1 MMTTK
6 IMRKA
11 VRGVFVLA
19 IFGAWSSGHALPGAP
34 ASLEL
39 SKKGDETLVLTY
51 IANAGVLLS
60 SGESK
65 VLIDGLFD
73 NPNPEYRAPAPDV
86 LEKIMNGAPPYDG
99 IDVVLVTHNHP
110 DHLNPGLAV
119 RYLESVPGVRL
130 VAPADAIAEIR
141 KSASDWAKIESRV
154 VSLDI
159 EVGKSE
165 KRILGKIPVTALRTL
180 HSGGSES
187 PMNLMYLFELGG
199 WSVFHEGD
207 STGKPDDF
215 QGLGEAGGPVDLA
228 LVHFWFPLDPDC
240 ARYLREV
247 LKPGHIALT
256 HLPIR
261 LEGDAPGKI
270 DQVRTHYQ
278 DIFLLLPG
286 MPDRVFQR

>member
-6 IMRKA
+6 SMRKA
-11 VRGVFVLA
+11 VRGAFILA
-19 IFGAWSSGHALPGAP
+19 IFGAWSSGHALPGMP
-34 ASLEL
+34 ANLEL
-39 SKKGDETLVLTY
+39 SKKGEAPLVLTY

-65 VLIDGLFD
+65 ALIDALFD

-86 LEKIMNGAPPYDG
+86 LEKIMKGAAPFDG
-99 IDVVLVTHNHP
+99 IDLVLITHNHP

-119 RYLESVPGVRL
+119 RFLEQVPGPLL
-130 VAPADAIAEIR
+130 VAPADAVEEMR
-141 KSASDWAKIESRV
+141 KVASDWTKVETRV
-154 VSLDI
+154 ISLDI
-159 EVGKSE
+159 EVGKNE

-187 PMNLMYLFELGG
+187 PMNLMYFIELGG
-199 WSVFHEGD
+199 WNVFHEGD

-215 QGLGEAGGPVDLA
+215 RDVGKAGGPVDLA

-240 ARYLREV
+240 ARCLQED

-256 HLPIR
+256 HLPVR

-270 DQVRTHYQ
+270 DQVRDYYR

-286 MPDRVFQR
+286 MPAKVFQR